1 MKIPKN
7 AIRFIKRRS
16 VNVAALAAVAAVS
29 VAPISHGAAAGRAEH
44 VVIVVWDGMRP
55 DFVTQPHAPTLFE
68 LARQGTFFERHHP
81 VYISTTEVNGA
92 AINTGVYPEHSGI
105 IANTEYRPLIDSL
118 NPVAMEEPKTVRRGD
133 EVSGGHY
140 IAVPT
145 LAEIIQG
152 AGYRTVVISP
162 KGVALLFDR
171 AEARTSAG
179 AKDSVDFARGGVL
192 PPSAL
197 ATLVAA
203 NGGKPFPAKQTVPN
217 AAQDEWAT
225 KALTGGLWKDGVPK
239 LSVLWMSDPDWSQHD
254 GAPGSPAALAAVQS
268 VDRNLA
274 AVLRALDEKKVRDK
288 TDVFVVSDHG
298 FSTVTLHADIA
309 EELTKAGFHAARKL
323 KKPAAGDVL
332 VIGLGGSISFY
343 VVGHDAAVIGKLT
356 AFLQASDFAGV
367 IFSRAALEG
376 TFPLEQ
382 VRVNSADAPDLLVSM
397 KWSAD
402 TNRYGAPGL
411 FISDSKKKGSHGSLS
426 PFDMHNTLV
435 AAGPDFKTGFRDQL
449 PTGNADLAP
458 TILWILGIPPP
469 QPMDGRVL
477 SEALTDTVEPGAIPR
492 QTTIEASHDGER
504 FHWRQHLKFSAVGG
518 AIYFDEGNGQSAP

>member
-1 MKIPKN
+1 
-7 AIRFIKRRS
+7 
-16 VNVAALAAVAAVS
+16 
-29 VAPISHGAAAGRAEH
+29 
-44 VVIVVWDGMRP
+44 
-55 DFVTQPHAPTLFE
+55 
-68 LARQGTFFERHHP
+68 
-81 VYISTTEVNGA
+81 
-92 AINTGVYPEHSGI
+92 
-105 IANTEYRPLIDSL
+105 
-118 NPVAMEEPKTVRRGD
+118 
-133 EVSGGHY
+133 
-140 IAVPT
+140 
-145 LAEIIQG
+145 
-152 AGYRTVVISP
+152 
-162 KGVALLFDR
+162 
-171 AEARTSAG
+171 
-179 AKDSVDFARGGVL
+179 
-192 PPSAL
+192 
-197 ATLVAA
+197 
-203 NGGKPFPAKQTVPN
+203 
-217 AAQDEWAT
+217 
-225 KALTGGLWKDGVPK
+225 
-239 LSVLWMSDPDWSQHD
+239 
-254 GAPGSPAALAAVQS
+254 
-268 VDRNLA
+268 
-274 AVLRALDEKKVRDK
+274 
-288 TDVFVVSDHG
+288 
-298 FSTVTLHADIA
+298 
-309 EELTKAGFHAARKL
+309 
-323 KKPAAGDVL
+323 
-332 VIGLGGSISFY
+332 
-343 VVGHDAAVIGKLT
+343 
-356 AFLQASDFAGV
+356 V